1 MYCTCL
7 ASWAS
12 RPPKSPLAP
21 RSCASGTS
29 GRGTS
34 NEQARQP
41 VMDCNLYKLF
51 VLRSRTPGGAIFAQT
66 GSQGPGAQNSVECRG
81 PSPSPCLSGEP
92 PSLRPNWLG
101 SESSDQE
108 NTKGVHIKTH
118 SPCCRQ
124 LVIWE
129 VRMNTRAKMPSKTRK
144 NLTDEKQLPILR
156 TIPKLKRGCISF
168 NFSGVIS
175 ATIPE

>member
-1 MYCTCL
+1 MGGSFSFWRPEGEKDVAIGVGLGVLFPSLEPPRMYCTCL

-92 PSLRPNWLG
+92 PSLRPNWLVMFCKKDKYSRG
-101 SESSDQE
+101 SL
-108 NTKGVHIKTH
+108 KV
-118 SPCCRQ
+118 
-124 LVIWE
+124 
-129 VRMNTRAKMPSKTRK
+129 SKFKLFQKSRK
-144 NLTDEKQLPILR
+144 EIHGDTEF
-156 TIPKLKRGCISF
+156 G
-168 NFSGVIS
+168 
-175 ATIPE
+175 